1 MVSDKKARLET
12 MVNVTVLIC
21 QPDIYFC
28 RKSESFYP
36 RTQKACI
43 FKKLPIFFRKR
54 QQQTPQIELLLHL
67 TFIPQFALAENF
79 YEMCKFPAEASP
91 PSKILN
97 YENLD
102 KEAQLLFKW
111 VLSKQKYDSNNPS
124 QPPRE
129 VEDPPYPSELHSSC
143 RVTLDLKL

>member
-1 MVSDKKARLET
+1 MIFFLEK
-12 MVNVTVLIC
+12 VKVFFRG
-21 QPDIYFC
+21 P
-28 RKSESFYP
+28 RKCVYLRNFPY
-36 RTQKACI
+36 
-43 FKKLPIFFRKR
+43 FFRKR

-111 VLSKQKYDSNNPS
+111 VLSK
-124 QPPRE
+124 
-129 VEDPPYPSELHSSC
+129 
-143 RVTLDLKL
+143 